1 MNFSVFFYNRSFK
14 KTLCLNEK
22 RFFVSDR
29 RNENSSCPHHL
40 RPPHVGKNLVA
51 KGGGALVSP
60 NGARVIFSITALEG
74 ILDGV
79 PLISISNLVTTT
91 TVSLFVVTILLM
103 ILAVLLT
110 KNLNKRPGK
119 VQVVLEKLISML
131 YGLVRDTMGEHNIKF
146 APYIGTLFLSSIIG
160 TLIGMT
166 QIIPSA
172 TADLSVTFAWALVTT
187 GMVWYN
193 NIKNFGFKSWLK
205 GFTEPIVVMTPMN
218 IVSEIAQPISLAFR
232 HFGNVAGGGVL
243 TALIYGALAGLS
255 SAIFGWLP
263 DVLGSIPVLQVG
275 IPAFL
280 SIYFDLFS
288 GFVQALVFSLL
299 TMVYVGGACP
309 PPEELSEDRRAKLE
323 KKANKAK

>member
-1 MNFSVFFYNRSFK
+1 MKKRKITVGLIILLSVVAVIALLCSLVYAFF
-14 KTLCLNEK
+14 
-22 RFFVSDR
+22 DR
-29 RNENSSCPHHL
+29 II
-40 RPPHVGKNLVA
+40 VVDD
-51 KGGGALVSP
+51 GGALISP
-60 NGARVIFSITALEG
+60 NGARIILAIPALQEISKNIPILELGNILTVTA
-74 ILDGV
+74 
-79 PLISISNLVTTT
+79 
-91 TVSLFVVTILLM
+91 VSLTVVTLVLI

-110 KNLNKRPGK
+110 KNLTKRPGR
-119 VQVVLEKLISML
+119 VQVVLEKLVSML
-131 YGLVRDTMGEHNIKF
+131 YGLVRDTMGEHNMHF
-146 APYIGTLFLSSIIG
+146 APYIGTLFLSSVVG

-166 QIIPSA
+166 QILPSA
-172 TADLSVTFAWALVTT
+172 TADLSVTLAWALVTT

-193 NIKNFGFKSWLK
+193 NIKNFGFGAWLK

-243 TALIYGALAGLS
+243 TGLIYGALAGLS
-255 SAIFGWLP
+255 SAVLGWLP
-263 DVLGSIPVLQVG
+263 DAIASIPLLQVG

-309 PPEELSEDRRAKLE
+309 PPEELPEDRRARLQ
-323 KKANKAK
+323 KKEN